1 MICRTK
7 LYEDLSLILVHTSS
21 VVKSAEARSMEFRFH
36 LKVSSSSGVGQLH
49 DATQVVG
56 VYAKKN
62 A

>member
-1 MICRTK
+1 
-7 LYEDLSLILVHTSS
+7 
-21 VVKSAEARSMEFRFH
+21 MEFRFH